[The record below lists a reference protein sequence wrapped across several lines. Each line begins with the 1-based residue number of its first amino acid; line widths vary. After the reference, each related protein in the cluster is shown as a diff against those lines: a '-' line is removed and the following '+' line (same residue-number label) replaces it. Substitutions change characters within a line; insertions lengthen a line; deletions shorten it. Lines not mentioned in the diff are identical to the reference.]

1 MTKAI
6 INKHSFFNW
15 RFVGCSGIGKALKK
29 LMDIVHNFLSNQNHI
44 SKQYLGMKFFM
55 IQVW

>member
-15 RFVGCSGIGKALKK
+15 RFVDVVEIGKALKK
-29 LMDIVHNFLSNQNHI
+29 LMDIVHNLSNQNHI